1 MLYNEDS
8 SSVERLL
15 IKKQQNRISPEELAH
30 LEQLLKEN
38 PAAKAF
44 AEFYQNEQPALQS
57 DEAVHAVWQQL
68 EQKIL
73 QSKTRV
79 VKMRKIWFAV
89 ASILIIGGAYLTFRQ
104 TPEKVQLINQVAS
117 NAVILHVTGGKA
129 IDLTS
134 NNIISTRSTTKQL
147 MELSGAVQGWN
158 TIDVPQR
165 LNYKLKLSDG
175 TEVILNSATRLK
187 FPFSFLGDKREVYV
201 DGEAYFNIA
210 KNADHPFIV
219 HTDKGDI
226 TVLGT
231 EFNVNTYVTDVLKT
245 ALVEGSVNVSSNNQV
260 IHLKPGEELTLN
272 KNQHSISELD
282 ERITLSWMQGVL
294 YFHDTPLS
302 EIAKMIER
310 WYAVPVKIDDEKLG
324 RETFTGNLEKSQP
337 LEDFLK
343 PMKGIVKMRC
353 YYNGNVLHMTR

>member
-15 IKKQQNRISPEELAH
+15 IKKQQNKISPEELAH

-38 PAAKAF
+38 PAAKAL

-57 DEAVHAVWQQL
+57 DEAVHAVWQEL
-68 EQKIL
+68 EERML
-73 QSKTRV
+73 QPKPRF
-79 VKMRKIWFAV
+79 VKMRKILFAA
-89 ASILIIGGAYLTFRQ
+89 ASVLIIVGAYLTFRQ
-104 TPEKVQLINQVAS
+104 TPENVQLITPAAS
-117 NAVILHVTGGKA
+117 NTIILHVPGGKA
-129 IDLTS
+129 IDLT
-134 NNIISTRSTTKQL
+134 NNDTISTRSTTKQL
-147 MELSGAVQGWN
+147 MELSGGVQGWN
-158 TIDVPQR
+158 AIDVPQR
-165 LNYKLKLSDG
+165 LDYKLKLSDG
-175 TEVILNSATRLK
+175 TEVTLNSVTRLK
-187 FPFSFLGDKREVYV
+187 FPFSFTGDKREVYLE
-201 DGEAYFNIA
+201 GEAYFNVA
-210 KNADHPFIV
+210 RESSHPFIV

-231 EFNVNTYVTDVLKT
+231 EFNVNTYIADILKT
-245 ALVEGSVNVSSNNQV
+245 ALVNGSVNVSSNNEV
-260 IHLKPGEELTLN
+260 IHLQPGEELTWN

-282 ERITLSWMQGVL
+282 ERMTLSWMDGVL
-294 YFHDTPLS
+294 YFHNTPLS

-310 WYAVPVKIDDEKLG
+310 WYGVPVKIDSEKLAE
-324 RETFTGNLEKSQP
+324 ETFTGNLEKSQP

>member
-44 AEFYQNEQPALQS
+44 AEFYQNEQAALQS

-68 EQKIL
+68 EQKML
-73 QSKTRV
+73 QPKTSIV
-79 VKMRKIWFAV
+79 PMRKIWFAA
-89 ASILIIGGAYLTFRQ
+89 ASILIIVAAYLTFRQ
-104 TPEKVQLINQVAS
+104 TPEKAQLINPVAS

-129 IDLTS
+129 IDLT
-134 NNIISTRSTTKQL
+134 NNDAISTHSTIKQL
-147 MELSGAVQGWN
+147 MEVSGAAQGWN
-158 TIDVPQR
+158 TIEVPPR
-165 LNYKLKLSDG
+165 LDYKLKLSDG
-175 TEVILNSATRLK
+175 TEVTLNSVTRLK
-187 FPFSFLGDKREVYV
+187 FPFSFSGDKREVYIE
-201 DGEAYFNIA
+201 GEAYFNIA
-210 KNADHPFIV
+210 ENADHPFIV
-219 HTDKGDI
+219 HTGKGDI

-245 ALVEGSVNVSSNNQV
+245 ALVKGSVNVSSNNQV
-260 IHLKPGEELTLN
+260 IHLKPGEELTWN

-294 YFHDTPLS
+294 YFHDTPLL

-353 YYNGNVLHMTR
+353 YYHGNVLHMTR